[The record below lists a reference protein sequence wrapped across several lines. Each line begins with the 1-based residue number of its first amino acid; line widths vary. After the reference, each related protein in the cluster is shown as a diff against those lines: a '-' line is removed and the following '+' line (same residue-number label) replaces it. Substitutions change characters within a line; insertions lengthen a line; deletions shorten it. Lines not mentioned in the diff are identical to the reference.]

1 MTTLIITS
9 SGLLIT
15 VIALVIALISKKNEV
30 EKLQDDYNK
39 LQSEKYWRPRYEIL
53 RKFVVVNNDQL
64 RAFTQQEIQQ
74 AEAEGYKYDVQE
86 SFPTIL
92 CFKKYLPCKDEED
105 QPSES

>member
-9 SGLLIT
+9 AGLLIT
-15 VIALVIALISKKNEV
+15 IIALVIALISKKNEV
-30 EKLQDDYNK
+30 EELQEAYNR

-53 RKFVVVNNDQL
+53 RMFVVVNNDQL

-92 CFKKYLPCKDEED
+92 CFKKYVPCKDEDD

>member
-30 EKLQDDYNK
+30 KKLQEAYNK

-53 RKFVVVNNDQL
+53 RKFVVVNNDKL
-64 RAFTQQEIQQ
+64 RAFTQQEIQE

-86 SFPTIL
+86 SFQTIL
-92 CFKKYLPCKDEED
+92 CFKKYVPCKDEED
-105 QPSES
+105 KPSES

>member
-1 MTTLIITS
+1 MTTLIITL

-15 VIALVIALISKKNEV
+15 VIALVIALIIKKNEV
-30 EKLQDDYNK
+30 EELQDSYNK

-74 AEAEGYKYDVQE
+74 AESEGYKYDVQE
-86 SFPTIL
+86 SFQTII
-92 CFKKYLPCKDEED
+92 CFKKYVPFKDEDD